1 MRQTA
6 PAAEPSGIE
15 VDTLGETPTMP
26 NLSFVETLIV
36 ITYRLAT
43 YMVNDIIDDP
53 AMLAIIFC

>member
-1 MRQTA
+1 
-6 PAAEPSGIE
+6 
-15 VDTLGETPTMP
+15 MP